1 MRICT
6 FSFMEKGHSERKLGS
21 LWKKKKGKLEEPR
34 KQFKTK
40 PHSFEN
46 KHIK

>member
-6 FSFMEKGHSERKLGS
+6 FSFMEKGHSERKLDS
-21 LWKKKKGKLEEPR
+21 LCKKKGKLEEPR
-34 KQFKTK
+34 KQFKPK